1 MSGKMIVPEHLKK
14 SEEHEQSGRK
24 NLSENQEHLIRA
36 KRRTRANVSSRSI
49 QPAKPVKIS
58 KVTCGARFG
67 HLTVLEQ
74 TEERKNGYV
83 VWRCR
88 CDCGNE
94 YGAASRELKS
104 GRAVSCKDPS
114 CKYYTEAMKKRYS
127 REDFTGRRF
136 GRLLVLGPALSDI
149 GTESTDS
156 VSSAASLSSETSEFP
171 AIPEELENA
180 CSETMGGEDPRE
192 NPGIG
197 TSRANIGRLVQSRIK
212 RDANGRVLW
221 NCKCDCG
228 NTVEATSSELKSGN
242 RKSCGCLSRPPLYD
256 WVGKR
261 FGRLTVTAYDGKRN
275 GYHYWKCL
283 CDCGNETVVVQTS
296 LLRGH
301 TSSCGCLGRSLKD
314 RRTLVDGTCVEI
326 LRSALL
332 KGTIPQNNSSGVRGV
347 YWQKKQQ
354 RWIAQIMFKGKMI
367 YLGSYNTIGEAAIA
381 RKRGEQKYF
390 GEFLEEYDARAAE
403 EGLRISSMM

>member
-1 MSGKMIVPEHLKK
+1 MSKQMIVPEHLKK
-14 SEEHEQSGRK
+14 TEELKQSERNIQSESQK
-24 NLSENQEHLIRA
+24 CLVRA
-36 KRRTRANVSSRSI
+36 KYRTRQNVSTRSGQPLQSKKTSRI
-49 QPAKPVKIS
+49 
-58 KVTCGARFG
+58 TCGARFG

-74 TEERKNGYV
+74 MEERKNGYV

-94 YGAASRELKS
+94 YGAVSRELRS

-114 CKYYTEAMKKRYS
+114 CEYYREALKKRYS

-136 GRLLVLGPALSDI
+136 GKLLVLGLAAEDI
-149 GTESTDS
+149 T
-156 VSSAASLSSETSEFP
+156 SASGKP
-171 AIPEELENA
+171 
-180 CSETMGGEDPRE
+180 
-192 NPGIG
+192 
-197 TSRANIGRLVQSRIK
+197 VQSRIK

>member
-1 MSGKMIVPEHLKK
+1 MSK
-14 SEEHEQSGRK
+14 Q
-24 NLSENQEHLIRA
+24 
-36 KRRTRANVSSRSI
+36 TT
-49 QPAKPVKIS
+49 KIS
-58 KVTCGARFG
+58 KVTCGTRFG

-104 GRAVSCKDPS
+104 GRAVSCKDHS
-114 CKYYTEAMKKRYS
+114 CEYYIEVMKKRYN

-136 GRLLVLGPALSDI
+136 GKLFVLGPAISDSAS
-149 GTESTDS
+149 ESTDP
-156 VSSAASLSSETSEFP
+156 VSSATSLPSETSELP
-171 AIPEELENA
+171 TAPEEPENA
-180 CSETMGGEDPRE
+180 CTEPPGGEGAGE
-192 NPGIG
+192 NPGSG
-197 TSRANIGRLVQSRIK
+197 TSRAMTRRAMSEKPVQSRIK
-212 RDANGRVLW
+212 RDANGRILW
-221 NCKCDCG
+221 SCKCDCG
-228 NTVEATSSELKSGN
+228 NSFEATSSELKSGN

-261 FGRLTVTAYDGKRN
+261 FGRLTVTAYGGKRN

-301 TSSCGCLGRSLKD
+301 TSSCGCLGKSMKD
-314 RRTLVDGTCVEI
+314 RRTFVDGTCVEI

>member
-156 VSSAASLSSETSEFP
+156 VSSAAPLSSETSEFP

-180 CSETMGGEDPRE
+180 YSETMGGEDPRE

-197 TSRANIGRLVQSRIK
+197 TSRANIGRLVQSKIK
-212 RDANGRVLW
+212 RDANGRILW

-242 RKSCGCLSRPPLYD
+242 RKSCGCLSRPPCTTG
-256 WVGKR
+256 WE
-261 FGRLTVTAYDGKRN
+261 N
-275 GYHYWKCL
+275 G
-283 CDCGNETVVVQTS
+283 
-296 LLRGH
+296 
-301 TSSCGCLGRSLKD
+301 
-314 RRTLVDGTCVEI
+314 
-326 LRSALL
+326 SA
-332 KGTIPQNNSSGVRGV
+332 G
-347 YWQKKQQ
+347 
-354 RWIAQIMFKGKMI
+354 
-367 YLGSYNTIGEAAIA
+367 
-381 RKRGEQKYF
+381 
-390 GEFLEEYDARAAE
+390 
-403 EGLRISSMM
+403 

>member
-1 MSGKMIVPEHLKK
+1 MIVPEHLKK
-14 SEEHEQSGRK
+14 TEELKQSERNIQSESQK
-24 NLSENQEHLIRA
+24 CLVRA
-36 KRRTRANVSSRSI
+36 KYRTRQNVSTRSGQPLQSKKTSRI
-49 QPAKPVKIS
+49 I
-58 KVTCGARFG
+58 CGARFG

-74 TEERKNGYV
+74 TEERKCGYV

-94 YGAASRELKS
+94 YGAVSRELRS
-104 GRAVSCKDPS
+104 GRAVSCKEPS
-114 CKYYTEAMKKRYS
+114 CEYYREALNKRYS

-136 GRLLVLGPALSDI
+136 GKLLVLGLAAEDI
-149 GTESTDS
+149 
-156 VSSAASLSSETSEFP
+156 TSP
-171 AIPEELENA
+171 SGKP
-180 CSETMGGEDPRE
+180 
-192 NPGIG
+192 
-197 TSRANIGRLVQSRIK
+197 VQSRIK

-296 LLRGH
+296 RTHLQLRMP
-301 TSSCGCLGRSLKD
+301 RQVAERPPD
-314 RRTLVDGTCVEI
+314 
-326 LRSALL
+326 
-332 KGTIPQNNSSGVRGV
+332 
-347 YWQKKQQ
+347 
-354 RWIAQIMFKGKMI
+354 
-367 YLGSYNTIGEAAIA
+367 
-381 RKRGEQKYF
+381 F
-390 GEFLEEYDARAAE
+390 G
-403 EGLRISSMM
+403 

>member
-1 MSGKMIVPEHLKK
+1 MSISPITLEHLEKP
-14 SEEHEQSGRK
+14 EELEQPGRK
-24 NLSENQEHLIRA
+24 TRSEKQVRLIRA
-36 KRRTRANVSSRSI
+36 KYRTRESGSTRSA
-49 QPAKPVKIS
+49 QFPKPAKIS
-58 KVTCGARFG
+58 KITCKARFG

-74 TEERKNGYV
+74 TDERKNRYV

-88 CDCGNE
+88 CDCGNDCT
-94 YGAASRELKS
+94 AASRELKS

-114 CKYYTEAMKKRYS
+114 CKYYAEVMIKRCG

-136 GRLLVLGPALSDI
+136 GKLFVLGPAAADI
-149 GTESTDS
+149 AS
-156 VSSAASLSSETSEFP
+156 VSGKP
-171 AIPEELENA
+171 
-180 CSETMGGEDPRE
+180 
-192 NPGIG
+192 
-197 TSRANIGRLVQSRIK
+197 VQSRIK

-221 NCKCDCG
+221 NCRCDCG
-228 NTVEATSSELKSGN
+228 NTVEATSTELKSGN
-242 RKSCGCLSRPPLYD
+242 RKSCGCLSRPPLYE

-275 GYHYWKCL
+275 GCHYWRCL
-283 CDCGNETVVVQTS
+283 CDCGTETVVFQTS

-301 TSSCGCLGRSLKD
+301 TSSCGCLNRSLAE

-354 RWIAQIMFKGKMI
+354 RWCAQIMFKGKMI

-390 GEFLEEYDARAAE
+390 GGFLEEYDARIAE
-403 EGLRISSMM
+403 EEQRMEAGEQQLQDCSVGEDRCG

>member
-1 MSGKMIVPEHLKK
+1 MIVPEHLKK

-136 GRLLVLGPALSDI
+136 GKLLVLGLAAEDI
-149 GTESTDS
+149 T
-156 VSSAASLSSETSEFP
+156 SASGKP
-171 AIPEELENA
+171 
-180 CSETMGGEDPRE
+180 
-192 NPGIG
+192 
-197 TSRANIGRLVQSRIK
+197 VQSRIK